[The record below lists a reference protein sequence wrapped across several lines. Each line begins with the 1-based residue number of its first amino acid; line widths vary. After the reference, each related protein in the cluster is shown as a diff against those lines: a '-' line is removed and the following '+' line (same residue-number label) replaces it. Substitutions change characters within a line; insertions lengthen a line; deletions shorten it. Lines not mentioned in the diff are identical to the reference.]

1 MKSNTPTFVIELL
14 LCVNDQQNRFLTQA
28 FEFGRTL
35 YNATLGSALGRL
47 QRMRESLP
55 WRQTRSMPKGKE
67 RSERFSDLQKA
78 YGLTENG
85 LRTIANNHR
94 KASGRNDIGAHEA
107 QCVGRTVW
115 RALER
120 YMFLGAGKP
129 RFKSY
134 RQGLN
139 SIEGTDNHEIMFKPD
154 RQSIVWRKQVL
165 KLMIPDTSYFKEA
178 LADPIEPTQTKR
190 IKYCRIV
197 RRTLNGKKRWFAQ
210 ICLEGMPPVRK
221 IYAPRSE
228 VIGID
233 PGPSG
238 LAYFHP
244 QKAGLIRVAPNVDM
258 QEKAIRR
265 LQRKID
271 RSRRANNPS
280 HFNADGTAKPSP
292 TSWKISRRMEK
303 LQVKLA
309 EHHRCLAATR
319 KRDHGELA
327 NFLLQRAGTI
337 KIEKNSYRSYQRNFG
352 KSTTRTGMGTFVSHL
367 KRSAERANSQVIE
380 LDAYELKLS
389 QYDPATD
396 TYRKK
401 LLKEREHRWGET
413 DVFVQRDV
421 MSAYLACYA
430 TENGHDRALLLE
442 KWPTAEALL
451 SGSGLCRHEPRNDP
465 GVSKDASGLTKP
477 RRGNGGERRRGL
489 PQTPCAENCPRAI
502 RDVQS
507 ADGES
512 RRAR

>member
-1 MKSNTPTFVIELL
+1 MKSNTPTFVIELP

-28 FEFGRTL
+28 FELGRTL

-55 WRQTRSMPKGKE
+55 WRETRSMHRGKE
-67 RSERFSDLQKA
+67 RSKRFSDLQKA

-115 RALER
+115 RVLER

-139 SIEGTDNHEIMFKPD
+139 SIEGTDNREIMFKPD
-154 RQSIVWRKQVL
+154 RQSIVWRKQVM

-244 QKAGLIRVAPNVDM
+244 QKAGLVRVAPNVDM
-258 QEKAIRR
+258 QEKAMRR

-271 RSRRANNPS
+271 RSRRANNPD

-337 KIEKNSYRSYQRNFG
+337 KIEKNSYRSYQRTFG
-352 KSTTRTGMGTFVSHL
+352 KSTTRTGMGAFVSHL

-380 LDAYELKLS
+380 LNAYELKLS

-401 LLKEREHRWGET
+401 ALKERWHRWGET
-413 DVFVQRDV
+413 DILVQRDV
-421 MSAYLACYA
+421 MSAFLACHA
-430 TENGHDRALLLE
+430 TEKGHDRPRLLKE
-442 KWPTAEALL
+442 WATAEALL
-451 SGSGLCRHEPRNDP
+451 SDSGLCRHELRNDQ
-465 GVSKDASGLTKP
+465 GTSKEVPRLTSPEVEKP
-477 RRGNGGERRRGL
+477 KERVRSLSRTL
-489 PQTPCAENCPRAI
+489 CAKS
-502 RDVQS
+502 DVKPS
-507 ADGES
+507 A
-512 RRAR
+512 A

>member
-1 MKSNTPTFVIELL
+1 MKSITPTFVVELPL
-14 LCVNDQQNRFLTQA
+14 RVNDQQNRFLTQA

-55 WRQTRSMPKGKE
+55 WREARSMPKSKE
-67 RSERFSDLQKA
+67 RSKRFSDLQKA

-107 QCVGRTVW
+107 QCIGRTVW

-120 YMFLGAGKP
+120 YLFLGAGKP

-139 SIEGTDNHEIMFKPD
+139 SIEGTDNHEIMFKPE
-154 RQSIVWRKQVL
+154 RQAIVWRKQVL
-165 KLMIPDTSYFKEA
+165 KLIIPDTDYFKEA
-178 LADPIEPTQTKR
+178 LADSVHPTQTKR

-221 IYAPRSE
+221 IYAPQSE
-228 VIGID
+228 VMGID

-244 QKAGLIRVAPNVDM
+244 QEAGLVRVAPNVDM

-271 RSRRANNPS
+271 RSRRANNPD
-280 HFNADGTAKPSP
+280 HFNEDGTVKPSP
-292 TSWKISRRMEK
+292 KPWRISRRMEK
-303 LQVKLA
+303 LQTKLT

-352 KSTTRTGMGTFVSHL
+352 KSTTRTGMGAFVSHL
-367 KRSAERANSQVIE
+367 KRSAERANSQVVE
-380 LDAYELKLS
+380 LNAYELKMS
-389 QYDPATD
+389 QYDPVTD

-401 LLKEREHRWGET
+401 ALKERWHRWGET
-413 DVFVQRDV
+413 DILVQRDI
-421 MSAYLACYA
+421 MSAFLACYV
-430 TENGHDRALLLE
+430 TDKGHDRSRLLNE
-442 KWPTAEALL
+442 WATAEALL
-451 SGSGLCRHEPRNDP
+451 SDSGLCRHELRNDQRTSQE
-465 GVSKDASGLTKP
+465 VLRLTSPEAEKP
-477 RRGNGGERRRGL
+477 KGRKRSL
-489 PQTPCAENCPRAI
+489 SQTFCAKS
-502 RDVQS
+502 DVRSS
-507 ADGES
+507 A
-512 RRAR
+512 A

>member
-1 MKSNTPTFVIELL
+1 MPIMKSITPTFVVELPL
-14 LCVNDQQNRFLTQA
+14 RVNDQQNRFLTQA

-55 WRQTRSMPKGKE
+55 WRETRSMPKGKE
-67 RSERFSDLQKA
+67 RSKRFSDQQKA

-107 QCVGRTVW
+107 QSIGRTVW

-120 YMFLGAGKP
+120 YLFLGAGKP

-139 SIEGTDNHEIMFKPD
+139 SIEGTDNHEIMFKPE
-154 RQSIVWRKQVL
+154 RQVIVWRKQVL
-165 KLMIPDTSYFKEA
+165 KLIIPDTDYFKEA
-178 LADPIEPTQTKR
+178 LADSVHPTQTKR

-221 IYAPRSE
+221 IYAPQSE
-228 VIGID
+228 VMGID

-244 QKAGLIRVAPNVDM
+244 QEAGLVRVAPNVDM

-271 RSRRANNPS
+271 RSRRANNPD
-280 HFNADGTAKPSP
+280 HFNEDGTVKPSP
-292 TSWKISRRMEK
+292 TPWRISRRMEK
-303 LQVKLA
+303 LQTKLA

-352 KSTTRTGMGTFVSHL
+352 KSTTRTGMGLFVSHL
-367 KRSAERANSQVIE
+367 RSSAARANSQVVE
-380 LDAYELKLS
+380 LNAYELKMS

-401 LLKEREHRWGET
+401 ALKERWHRWGET
-413 DVFVQRDV
+413 DILVQRDI
-421 MSAYLACYA
+421 MSAFLACYV
-430 TENGHDRALLLE
+430 TDKGHDRSRLLNE
-442 KWPTAEALL
+442 WATAEALL
-451 SGSGLCRHEPRNDP
+451 SDSGLCRHELRNDQRTSQEVLRLTSP
-465 GVSKDASGLTKP
+465 EAKKSKGRKRSLSRTF
-477 RRGNGGERRRGL
+477 
-489 PQTPCAENCPRAI
+489 CAGS
-502 RDVQS
+502 DVRS
-507 ADGES
+507 STA
-512 RRAR
+512 

>member
-1 MKSNTPTFVIELL
+1 MKSNTPTFVIELP

-55 WRQTRSMPKGKE
+55 WRQTRSMPRGKE
-67 RSERFSDLQKA
+67 RSKRFSDLQKA
-78 YGLTENG
+78 YGLTESG

-139 SIEGTDNHEIMFKPD
+139 SIEGTDNREIMFKPD
-154 RQSIVWRKQVL
+154 RQSIVWRKQVM
-165 KLMIPDTSYFKEA
+165 KLMIPDTFYFKEA

-244 QKAGLIRVAPNVDM
+244 QKAGLVRGAPNVDM

-271 RSRRANNPS
+271 RSRRANNPD

-337 KIEKNSYRSYQRNFG
+337 KIEKNSYRSYHRTFG
-352 KSTTRTGMGTFVSHL
+352 KSTARTGMGTFVSRL

-380 LDAYELKLS
+380 LNAYELKLS

-401 LLKEREHRWGET
+401 ALKERWHRWGET
-413 DVFVQRDV
+413 DILVQRDV
-421 MSAYLACYA
+421 MSAFLACHA
-430 TENGHDRALLLE
+430 TEKGHDRTRLLNE
-442 KWPTAEALL
+442 WATAEALL
-451 SGSGLCRHEPRNDP
+451 SDSGLCRHELRNDQ
-465 GVSKDASGLTKP
+465 GTSKEVPRLTSPEVEKP
-477 RRGNGGERRRGL
+477 KERIRSLSRTL
-489 PQTPCAENCPRAI
+489 CAKS
-502 RDVQS
+502 DVKPS
-507 ADGES
+507 A
-512 RRAR
+512 A

>member
-67 RSERFSDLQKA
+67 RSKRFSDLQKA

-401 LLKEREHRWGET
+401 ALKERWHRWGET
-413 DVFVQRDV
+413 DILVQRDV
-421 MSAYLACYA
+421 MSAFLACHA
-430 TENGHDRALLLE
+430 TGKGHDRTRLLNE
-442 KWPTAEALL
+442 WATAEALL
-451 SGSGLCRHEPRNDP
+451 SDSGLCRHELRNDQ
-465 GVSKDASGLTKP
+465 GTSKEVSRLTSPEVEKP
-477 RRGNGGERRRGL
+477 KERVRSL
-489 PQTPCAENCPRAI
+489 SQTLCAKS
-502 RDVQS
+502 DVKPS
-507 ADGES
+507 A
-512 RRAR
+512 A

>member
-1 MKSNTPTFVIELL
+1 MKSNTPTFVIELP

-28 FEFGRTL
+28 FELGRTL

-55 WRQTRSMPKGKE
+55 WRETRSMHRGKE
-67 RSERFSDLQKA
+67 RSKRFSDLQKA

-115 RALER
+115 RVLER

-139 SIEGTDNHEIMFKPD
+139 SIEGTDNREIMFKPD
-154 RQSIVWRKQVL
+154 RQSIVWRKQVM

-244 QKAGLIRVAPNVDM
+244 QKAGLVRVAPNVDM
-258 QEKAIRR
+258 QEKAMRR

-271 RSRRANNPS
+271 RSRRANNPD

-309 EHHRCLAATR
+309 EHHRCLATTR

-337 KIEKNSYRSYQRNFG
+337 KIEKNSYRSYQRTFG
-352 KSTTRTGMGTFVSHL
+352 KSTTRTGMGAFVSHL

-380 LDAYELKLS
+380 LNAYELKLS

-401 LLKEREHRWGET
+401 ALKERWHRWGET
-413 DVFVQRDV
+413 DILVQRDV
-421 MSAYLACYA
+421 MSAFLACHA
-430 TENGHDRALLLE
+430 TEKGHDRPRLLKE
-442 KWPTAEALL
+442 WATAEALL
-451 SGSGLCRHEPRNDP
+451 SDSGLCRHELRNDQ
-465 GVSKDASGLTKP
+465 GTSKEVPRLTSPEVEKP
-477 RRGNGGERRRGL
+477 KERVRSLSRTL
-489 PQTPCAENCPRAI
+489 CAKS
-502 RDVQS
+502 DVKPS
-507 ADGES
+507 A
-512 RRAR
+512 A

>member
-1 MKSNTPTFVIELL
+1 MKSNTPTFVIELP

-28 FEFGRTL
+28 FELGRTL

-55 WRQTRSMPKGKE
+55 WRETRSMHRGKE
-67 RSERFSDLQKA
+67 RSKRFSDLQKA

-115 RALER
+115 RVLER

-139 SIEGTDNHEIMFKPD
+139 SIEGTDNREIMFKPD
-154 RQSIVWRKQVL
+154 RQSIVWRKQVM

-244 QKAGLIRVAPNVDM
+244 QKAGLVRVAPNVDM
-258 QEKAIRR
+258 QEKAMRR

-271 RSRRANNPS
+271 RSRRANNPD

-337 KIEKNSYRSYQRNFG
+337 KIEKNSYRSYQRTFG
-352 KSTTRTGMGTFVSHL
+352 KSTTRTGMGAFVSHL

-380 LDAYELKLS
+380 LNAYELKLS

-401 LLKEREHRWGET
+401 ALKERWHRWGET
-413 DVFVQRDV
+413 DILVQRDV
-421 MSAYLACYA
+421 MSAFLACHA
-430 TENGHDRALLLE
+430 TEKGHDQPRLLKE
-442 KWPTAEALL
+442 WATAEALL
-451 SGSGLCRHEPRNDP
+451 SDSGLCRHELRNDQ
-465 GVSKDASGLTKP
+465 GTSKEVPRLTSPEVEKP
-477 RRGNGGERRRGL
+477 KERVRSLSRTL
-489 PQTPCAENCPRAI
+489 CAKS
-502 RDVQS
+502 DVKPS
-507 ADGES
+507 A
-512 RRAR
+512 A

>member
-1 MKSNTPTFVIELL
+1 MKSNTPTFVIELP

-28 FEFGRTL
+28 FELGRTL

-55 WRQTRSMPKGKE
+55 WRETRSMHRGKE
-67 RSERFSDLQKA
+67 RSKRFSDLQKA
-78 YGLTENG
+78 YGLTENA

-139 SIEGTDNHEIMFKPD
+139 SIEGTDNREIMFKPD
-154 RQSIVWRKQVL
+154 RQSIVWRKQVI
-165 KLMIPDTSYFKEA
+165 KLMIPDTLYFKEA

-244 QKAGLIRVAPNVDM
+244 QKAGLVRGAPNVDM

-271 RSRRANNPS
+271 RSRRANNPD

-337 KIEKNSYRSYQRNFG
+337 KIEKNSYRSYQRTFG
-352 KSTTRTGMGTFVSHL
+352 KSTARTGMGTFVSRL

-380 LDAYELKLS
+380 LNAYELKLS

-401 LLKEREHRWGET
+401 ALKERWHRWGET
-413 DVFVQRDV
+413 DILVQRDV
-421 MSAYLACYA
+421 MSAFLACHA
-430 TENGHDRALLLE
+430 TEKGHDRTRLLNE
-442 KWPTAEALL
+442 WATAEALL
-451 SGSGLCRHEPRNDP
+451 SDSGLCRHELRNDQ
-465 GVSKDASGLTKP
+465 GTSKEVPRLTSPEVEKSKERVRSLSRTLCAKSDVKP
-477 RRGNGGERRRGL
+477 
-489 PQTPCAENCPRAI
+489 
-502 RDVQS
+502 S
-507 ADGES
+507 A
-512 RRAR
+512 A

>member
-1 MKSNTPTFVIELL
+1 MKSITPTFVVELPL
-14 LCVNDQQNRFLTQA
+14 RVNDQQNRFLTQA

-55 WRQTRSMPKGKE
+55 WRETRSMPKGKE
-67 RSERFSDLQKA
+67 RSKRFSDQQKA

-107 QCVGRTVW
+107 QCIGRTVW

-120 YMFLGAGKP
+120 YLFLGAGKP

-139 SIEGTDNHEIMFKPD
+139 SIEGTDNHEIMFKPE
-154 RQSIVWRKQVL
+154 RQAIVWRKQVL
-165 KLMIPDTSYFKEA
+165 KLIIPDTDYFKEA
-178 LADPIEPTQTKR
+178 LADSVHPTQTKR

-221 IYAPRSE
+221 IYAPQSE
-228 VIGID
+228 VMGID

-244 QKAGLIRVAPNVDM
+244 QEAGLVRVAPNVDM

-271 RSRRANNPS
+271 RSRRANNPD
-280 HFNADGTAKPSP
+280 HFNEDGTVKPSP
-292 TSWKISRRMEK
+292 TPWRISRRMEK
-303 LQVKLA
+303 LQTKLA

-352 KSTTRTGMGTFVSHL
+352 KSTTRTGMGLFVSHL
-367 KRSAERANSQVIE
+367 RSSAARANSQVVE
-380 LDAYELKLS
+380 LNAYELKMS

-401 LLKEREHRWGET
+401 ALKERWHRWGET
-413 DVFVQRDV
+413 DILVQRDI
-421 MSAYLACYA
+421 MSAFLACYV
-430 TENGHDRALLLE
+430 TDKGHDRSRLLHE
-442 KWPTAEALL
+442 WATAEALL
-451 SGSGLCRHEPRNDP
+451 SDSGLCRHELRNDQRTSQEVLRLTSP
-465 GVSKDASGLTKP
+465 EAKKSKGRKRSLSRTF
-477 RRGNGGERRRGL
+477 
-489 PQTPCAENCPRAI
+489 CAGS
-502 RDVQS
+502 DVRS
-507 ADGES
+507 STA
-512 RRAR
+512 

>member
-1 MKSNTPTFVIELL
+1 M
-14 LCVNDQQNRFLTQA
+14 
-28 FEFGRTL
+28 

-55 WRQTRSMPKGKE
+55 WLQTRSMPRGKE
-67 RSERFSDLQKA
+67 RSKRFSDLQKA

-139 SIEGTDNHEIMFKPD
+139 SIEGTDNREIMFKPD
-154 RQSIVWRKQVL
+154 RQSIVWRKQVM

-244 QKAGLIRVAPNVDM
+244 QKAGLVRVAPNVDM

-271 RSRRANNPS
+271 RSRRANNPD

-337 KIEKNSYRSYQRNFG
+337 KIEKNSYRSYQRTFG
-352 KSTTRTGMGTFVSHL
+352 KSTARTGMGTFVSRL

-380 LDAYELKLS
+380 LNAYELKLS

-401 LLKEREHRWGET
+401 ALKERWHRWGET
-413 DVFVQRDV
+413 DILVQRDV
-421 MSAYLACYA
+421 MSAFLACHA
-430 TENGHDRALLLE
+430 TEKGHDRTCLLNE
-442 KWPTAEALL
+442 WATAEALL
-451 SGSGLCRHEPRNDP
+451 SDSGLCRHELRNDQ
-465 GVSKDASGLTKP
+465 GTSKEVARLTSPEVEKP
-477 RRGNGGERRRGL
+477 KERVRSLSRTL
-489 PQTPCAENCPRAI
+489 CAKG
-502 RDVQS
+502 DVKPS
-507 ADGES
+507 A
-512 RRAR
+512 A

>member
-1 MKSNTPTFVIELL
+1 MKSTTPTFVVELPL
-14 LCVNDQQNRFLTQA
+14 SVNDQQNRFLTKA

-35 YNATLGSALGRL
+35 YNATLSSALGKL
-47 QRMRESLP
+47 QRMRQSQL
-55 WRQTRSMPKGKE
+55 WRETRSMPKGKT
-67 RSERFSDLQKA
+67 RSKRFSDLQKS

-107 QCVGRTVW
+107 QCIGRTVW

-120 YMFLGAGKP
+120 YLFLGAGKP

-139 SIEGTDNHEIMFKPD
+139 SIEGTDNHEIMFKTE
-154 RQSIVWRKQVL
+154 RQAIIWRKQVL
-165 KLMIPDTSYFKEA
+165 KLIIPDTDYFKEV

-221 IYAPRSE
+221 IYAPQSE
-228 VIGID
+228 VMGID

-244 QKAGLIRVAPNVDM
+244 QEAGLVRVAPNVDM
-258 QEKAIRR
+258 QEKTIGR

-271 RSRRANNPS
+271 RSRRANNPG
-280 HFNADGTAKPSP
+280 HFNEDGTVKPFP
-292 TSWKISRRMEK
+292 EPWKVSHRMEK

-352 KSTTRTGMGTFVSHL
+352 KSTTRTGMGAFVSHL
-367 KRSAERANSQVIE
+367 KRSAERANSRVVE
-380 LDAYELKLS
+380 LNAYELKMS
-389 QYDPATD
+389 QYDPITD

-401 LLKEREHRWGET
+401 ALKERWHRWGET
-413 DVFVQRDV
+413 DILVQRDV
-421 MSAYLACYA
+421 MSAFLACYV
-430 TENGHDRALLLE
+430 TDNGHDRSRLLKE
-442 KWPTAEALL
+442 WATAEALL
-451 SGSGLCRHEPRNDP
+451 SDSGLCRHELCNDQ
-465 GVSKDASGLTKP
+465 GISQEVLRLTSPKAKK
-477 RRGNGGERRRGL
+477 
-489 PQTPCAENCPRAI
+489 AEGAEKKSIANILCRK
-502 RDVQS
+502 
-507 ADGES
+507 
-512 RRAR
+512 

>member
-1 MKSNTPTFVIELL
+1 MKSNTPTFVIELP

-67 RSERFSDLQKA
+67 RSKRFSDLQKA

-165 KLMIPDTSYFKEA
+165 KLMILDTPYFKEA

-197 RRTLNGKKRWFAQ
+197 RQTLNGKKRWFAQ
-210 ICLEGMPPVRK
+210 ICLEGKPPVRK

-271 RSRRANNPS
+271 RSRRANNPN

-303 LQVKLA
+303 LQVKLT

-401 LLKEREHRWGET
+401 ALKERWHRWGET
-413 DVFVQRDV
+413 DILVQRDV
-421 MSAYLACYA
+421 MSALLACHA
-430 TENGHDRALLLE
+430 TGKGHDRTRLLNE
-442 KWPTAEALL
+442 WATAEALL
-451 SGSGLCRHEPRNDP
+451 SDSGLCRHELRNDQ
-465 GVSKDASGLTKP
+465 GTSKEVSRLTSPEVEKP
-477 RRGNGGERRRGL
+477 KERVRSL
-489 PQTPCAENCPRAI
+489 SQTLCAKS
-502 RDVQS
+502 DVKPS
-507 ADGES
+507 A
-512 RRAR
+512 A

>member
-1 MKSNTPTFVIELL
+1 MKSNTPTFVIELP
-14 LCVNDQQNRFLTQA
+14 LCVNDQQNRFLRQA

-47 QRMRESLP
+47 QRMRESLS
-55 WRQTRSMPKGKE
+55 WRQARSMPKGKE
-67 RSERFSDLQKA
+67 RSKHFSDLQKA

-115 RALER
+115 QALQR

-139 SIEGTDNHEIMFKPD
+139 TIEGTDNREIMFKPE
-154 RQSIVWRKQVL
+154 RQAIVWRKQVL
-165 KLMIPDTSYFKEA
+165 KLIIPDTSYFKEA
-178 LADPIEPTQTKR
+178 LADPAVPTRTKR

-221 IYAPRSE
+221 IYAPPSE
-228 VIGID
+228 IMGID

-244 QKAGLIRVAPNVDM
+244 QEAGLVRVAPNVQM
-258 QEKAIRR
+258 QEKGIRR

-271 RSRRANNPS
+271 RSRRANNPD
-280 HFNADGTAKPSP
+280 HYHDDGTVKPSP
-292 TSWKISRRMEK
+292 KTWKISRRMEK

-309 EHHRCLAATR
+309 EHHRRLTATR

-337 KIEKNSYRSYQRNFG
+337 KIEKNSYRSYQRRFG
-352 KSTTRTGMGTFVSHL
+352 KSTTRTGMGAFVSHL
-367 KRSAERANSQVIE
+367 KRSAARANSQVIE
-380 LDAYELKLS
+380 LNAYELKLS

-401 LLKEREHRWGET
+401 ALKERWHRWGET
-413 DVFVQRDV
+413 DILVQRDV
-421 MSAYLACYA
+421 MSAFLACHV
-430 TENGHDRALLLE
+430 TEKGHDRPHLLKE
-442 KWPTAEALL
+442 WATAEALL
-451 SGSGLCRHEPRNDP
+451 SDSGLCRQELRNDQRA
-465 GVSKDASGLTKP
+465 SKEDLRLTSPEAKRP
-477 RRGNGGERRRGL
+477 MGRERSLSRTL
-489 PQTPCAENCPRAI
+489 CAKS
-502 RDVQS
+502 DVRPS
-507 ADGES
+507 VA
-512 RRAR
+512 

>member
-1 MKSNTPTFVIELL
+1 MKSITPTFVVELPL
-14 LCVNDQQNRFLTQA
+14 RVNDQQNRFLAQA

-55 WRQTRSMPKGKE
+55 WRETRSMPKGKE
-67 RSERFSDLQKA
+67 RSKRFSDLQKA

-107 QCVGRTVW
+107 QCIGRTVW

-120 YMFLGAGKP
+120 YLFLGAGKP

-139 SIEGTDNHEIMFKPD
+139 SIEGTDNHEIMFKPE
-154 RQSIVWRKQVL
+154 RQAIVWRKQVL
-165 KLMIPDTSYFKEA
+165 KLIIPDTDYFKEA
-178 LADPIEPTQTKR
+178 LTDSVHPTQTKR

-221 IYAPRSE
+221 IYAPQSE
-228 VIGID
+228 VMGID

-244 QKAGLIRVAPNVDM
+244 QEAGLVRVAPNVDM
-258 QEKAIRR
+258 LEKAIRR

-271 RSRRANNPS
+271 RSRRANNPD
-280 HFNADGTAKPSP
+280 HFNEDGTVKPSP
-292 TSWKISRRMEK
+292 KPWRISRRMEK
-303 LQVKLA
+303 LQTKLA

-352 KSTTRTGMGTFVSHL
+352 KSTTRTGMGLFVSHL
-367 KRSAERANSQVIE
+367 RSSAARANSQVVE
-380 LDAYELKLS
+380 LNAYEVKMS
-389 QYDPATD
+389 QYDPVTD

-401 LLKEREHRWGET
+401 ALKERWHRWGET
-413 DVFVQRDV
+413 DILVQRDI
-421 MSAYLACYA
+421 MSAFLACYV
-430 TENGHDRALLLE
+430 TDKGHDRSRLLNE
-442 KWPTAEALL
+442 WATAEALL
-451 SGSGLCRHEPRNDP
+451 SDSGLCRHELRNDQRTSQEVLRLTSP
-465 GVSKDASGLTKP
+465 EAKKSKGRKRSLSRTF
-477 RRGNGGERRRGL
+477 
-489 PQTPCAENCPRAI
+489 CAGS
-502 RDVQS
+502 DVRS
-507 ADGES
+507 STA
-512 RRAR
+512 